1 MHYVSDSSTLFG
13 AAIDD
18 GRNIV
23 YRNDFDLSVKLR
35 IKDYKQYFGIEDSV
49 IVNIFDNTDSPTLK
63 SAYAAPMLNSAPQPA
78 VS

>member
-1 MHYVSDSSTLFG
+1 MLFG

-18 GRNIV
+18 ERNIV
-23 YRNDFDLSVKLR
+23 YRNDYDLSVKLR

-49 IVNIFDNTDSPTLK
+49 TVNVFDSIDTPMLK
-63 SAYAAPMLNSAPQPA
+63 SAYAAPMLNSVPQLA

>member
-1 MHYVSDSSTLFG
+1 MLFG

-18 GRNIV
+18 ERNIV
-23 YRNDFDLSVKLR
+23 YRNDYDLSVKLR

-49 IVNIFDNTDSPTLK
+49 TVNIFDSTEASTLK
-63 SAYAAPMLNSAPQPA
+63 SAQVAPMLKSTPQPA